1 MREVWE
7 ETFGFGQ
14 VDSVTGEAV
23 KCRCLGV
30 SKINGPGV

>member
-1 MREVWE
+1 MREVWGGNL
-7 ETFGFGQ
+7 GFGQ
-14 VDSVTGEAV
+14 VESVTDSAV